1 MNTVV
6 IERKTKTKATA
17 KPVMILQEERN
28 PLSLQRA
35 RARAHD
41 NSAGRKLKAALARK
55 AVTEARLKA
64 LGMPLKPEKD

>member
-1 MNTVV
+1 MNTLV
-6 IERKTKTKATA
+6 IERKTRAKVEA
-17 KPVMILQEERN
+17 KPAMILQEERN

-41 NSAGRKLKAALARK
+41 NAAGRKLNAALARK

-64 LGMPLKPEKD
+64 LGMPLKVKD

>member
-1 MNTVV
+1 MSTVV
-6 IERKTKTKATA
+6 IDRRTKFKL
-17 KPVMILQEERN
+17 PDEIIIDDRN
-28 PLSLQRA
+28 PIGLVMA

-64 LGMPLKPEKD
+64 LGMPLKAEKD